1 MKMKKSLCLAL
12 TLLLALFASAA
23 MAAKLEPQSTQIEE
37 TITWESD
44 TLKITID
51 QWLYAY
57 KNFDL
62 RFYVAVVDAA
72 APEQLRTA
80 FAGER
85 YSKDET
91 EATGDIAARHNAV
104 LAINGDYYNYKDK
117 IGLVIRNG
125 ELYRD
130 EPGSR
135 DHLLVEKDGSFTGLT
150 KAEYKAGLGEEYIA
164 RGVQQSFTFGPLLVR
179 DGEIVELPEK
189 YTIYTDEDIREPR
202 SAIGWVDET
211 KYVVVVADGRRKD
224 WSPKGMN
231 LQELQQ
237 VFVQYGCQV
246 AYNLDGGGSA
256 TLLLNGEL
264 VNRPSGSRQ
273 RDVSDI
279 VFFTN

>member
-1 MKMKKSLCLAL
+1 MKMKRWLCLVLTAMLVLAAGSAL
-12 TLLLALFASAA
+12 AKTEPETKTL
-23 MAAKLEPQSTQIEE
+23 EE

-51 QWLYAY
+51 RWCHAF
-57 KNFDL
+57 KKTDL
-62 RFYVAVVDAA
+62 RFYVAVVEATS
-72 APEQLRTA
+72 PEQLRTA

-85 YSKDET
+85 YSKEDT
-91 EATGDIAARHNAV
+91 EATSDIAARHEAV

-130 EPGSR
+130 LDGSR
-135 DHLLVEKDGSFTGLT
+135 DHLLVEKDGSFVGIT
-150 KAEYKAGLGEEYIA
+150 KAEYDPGHGEEYIA
-164 RGVQQSFTFGPLLVR
+164 RGVQQTFTFGPLLVR
-179 DGEIVELPEK
+179 DGAMVELPKK
-189 YTIYTDEDIREPR
+189 YIIYTDDTIREPR
-202 SAIGWVDET
+202 TAIGWVDGT
-211 KYVVVVADGRRKD
+211 KYVVIVADGRRKD
-224 WSPKGMN
+224 WSDKGMT
-231 LQELQQ
+231 LQELQE

-256 TLLLNGEL
+256 TMLLNGEL

-279 VFFTN
+279 VYFSN